1 MLRLQPTILQLSEP
15 FSVLSLRLKASQSFT
30 HMTSTCERL
39 IQTLIKRFTDAGLL
53 VPHEMTPKAR
63 ELFVF
68 YALERSAIVQLE
80 TLGRLLNAAGQLVH
94 RWEQI
99 EPRIGIRRL
108 AVAVQETTRCITGE
122 LPTQKVLI
130 ICKGGEVLEVVGLP
144 IDSYE
149 ICDLDVFD
157 GPDKG
162 AAGEYFD
169 GLSSTM
175 KSYLKTTGWSKE
187 FPRSRRDP

>member
-1 MLRLQPTILQLSEP
+1 
-15 FSVLSLRLKASQSFT
+15 
-30 HMTSTCERL
+30 MTTTCELL
-39 IQTLIKRFTDAGLL
+39 IQTLIKRFADAGLP

-80 TLGRLLNAAGQLVH
+80 TLGRLLNAAGQIVH

-99 EPRIGIRRL
+99 EARAGIRRL

-122 LPTQKVLI
+122 PSTQKVLI
-130 ICKGGEVLEVVGLP
+130 ICKGGEVLEVFGLP

-157 GPDKG
+157 GPDER
-162 AAGEYFD
+162 AAEESFD
-169 GLSSTM
+169 GLSPTM
-175 KSYLKTTGWSKE
+175 KRYLKTTGWSKE
-187 FPRSRRDP
+187 LPRSRRDS